1 MVSNGRSALSP
12 THTIRPVSLRMT
24 QRKKQP
30 RITRAALLD
39 AAGEEFSRSGYVG
52 TALGSVVTRAGLTK
66 GALFHHFPDKRS
78 LAQAW
83 IDERLAEAI
92 AELWLSPLEHADSL
106 DALRQLCRLRFSE
119 LTPGDATS
127 ALSALAAECLAPGN
141 MLGPHLEHIFDAW
154 RAAVAG
160 LLERG
165 KTAGRIHRSIK
176 PAAEAAFFVA
186 LIAGVAVTANSPRNA
201 ATRRACLTSLE
212 DYLET
217 LRSPSAGTI

>member
-1 MVSNGRSALSP
+1 M
-12 THTIRPVSLRMT
+12 H

-30 RITRAALLD
+30 LLTRAALLD
-39 AAGEEFSRSGYVG
+39 AAGEELSSLGYAG
-52 TALGSVVTRAGLTK
+52 TSLGNVVARAGLTK

-83 IDERLAEAI
+83 VAERLAQAVASLWCAPLAEA
-92 AELWLSPLEHADSL
+92 ASL
-106 DALRQLCRLRFSE
+106 DALRHVCRQRFGE
-119 LTPGDATS
+119 LTPGDPTT
-127 ALSALAAECLAPGN
+127 ALSALAATGGGPEDP
-141 MLGPHLEHIFDAW
+141 LGEALEEMFTTW

-165 KTAGRIHRSIK
+165 KSAGRIHRSIK

-186 LIAGVAVTANSPRNA
+186 LIAGVAITANSPRSA
-201 ATRRACLTSLE
+201 ETRRACLNSLE

-217 LRSPSAGTI
+217 LRSEPA

>member
-1 MVSNGRSALSP
+1 MN
-12 THTIRPVSLRMT
+12 

-30 RITRAALLD
+30 RVTRAALLD
-39 AAGEEFSRSGYVG
+39 AAGEEFSNQGYVG
-52 TALGSVVTRAGLTK
+52 TGLGSVVARAGLTK

-83 IDERLAEAI
+83 IDERLGQAI
-92 AELWLSPLEHADSL
+92 AELWLTPLAGADSL
-106 DALRQLCRLRFSE
+106 DALRQLCRQRFSE
-119 LTPGDATS
+119 LAPGDPTA
-127 ALSALAAECLAPGN
+127 ALSALAAAGGGPDDP
-141 MLGPHLEHIFDAW
+141 LGEGLERIWIAW

-165 KTAGRIHRSIK
+165 KSAGRIHRSIK

-186 LIAGVAVTANSPRNA
+186 LIAGVWVTASSPRHLE
-201 ATRRACLTSLE
+201 TRRACLNSLE

-217 LRSPSAGTI
+217 LRSVPA